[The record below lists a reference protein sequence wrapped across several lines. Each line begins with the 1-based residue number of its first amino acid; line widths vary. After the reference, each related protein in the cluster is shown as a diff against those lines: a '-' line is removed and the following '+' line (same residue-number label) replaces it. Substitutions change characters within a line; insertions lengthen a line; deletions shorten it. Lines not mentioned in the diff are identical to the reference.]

1 MEEVIARAELVAL
14 PDATAS
20 NAVTIAIPRRDIET
34 ALAAE
39 DGPMDLVLDVTR
51 AEDTAEQPAELRKIA
66 ISWEPEQLEQLLQ
79 RADGEIVTVVFDGE
93 GIVRL
98 VDPDFELHGM
108 REGLAVIAAAVA
120 VGAAAAA
127 ANAAPVDEGAAGGSS
142 GAAYTAVE
150 QARTGA
156 TVAPV
161 DIESARSAATAYVAP
176 ASGADIEAVRSA
188 EPLVAADASAA
199 SGAASI
205 EAVRSAEPLVAA
217 DSSPASAAGGI
228 EAVRSAEPMPGSAEG
243 ISAAGSIEAVRS
255 AEAAPAISAAEGIE
269 ATRSA
274 EAASAGAQ
282 SVADDGITISMPSP
296 QTIALF
302 GGLALLITGAAF
314 VSRGRRP
321 VLPA

>member
-1 MEEVIARAELVAL
+1 MEDVIARAELVAV
-14 PDATAS
+14 PDASAS

-39 DGPMDLVLDVTR
+39 DGPMDLVLDVST
-51 AEDTAEQPAELRKIA
+51 ADTDEQPGELRKIA
-66 ISWEPEQLEQLLQ
+66 ISWEPEQLEHLLQ
-79 RADGEIVTVVFDGE
+79 RADGDIVTVVFDGE
-93 GIVRL
+93 GLARL
-98 VDPDFELHGM
+98 VDPDFELHGL
-108 REGLAVIAAAVA
+108 REGLAVVAAAVI
-120 VGAAAAA
+120 VGTAAGVAT
-127 ANAAPVDEGAAGGSS
+127 AAPVDEGAAGGSTA
-142 GAAYTAVE
+142 AAYTAVE
-150 QARTGA
+150 QARAGTSAA
-156 TVAPV
+156 TDPAAS
-161 DIESARSAATAYVAP
+161 IEAARSAAANVAP
-176 ASGADIEAVRSA
+176 SAGAD
-188 EPLVAADASAA
+188 
-199 SGAASI
+199 I

-217 DSSPASAAGGI
+217 DSSPASAAAGI
-228 EAVRSAEPMPGSAEG
+228 EAVRSAEPMAASSEA

-274 EAASAGAQ
+274 EAASVRAP

-321 VLPA
+321 VRPA

>member
-79 RADGEIVTVVFDGE
+79 RADGEIVTVVFDGD
-93 GIVRL
+93 GIARL
-98 VDPDFELHGM
+98 VDPDFELHGL

-120 VGAAAAA
+120 VGAAAGA
-127 ANAAPVDEGAAGGSS
+127 ANAAPVDEGATGGSS

-176 ASGADIEAVRSA
+176 AAGADIEAVRSA
-188 EPLVAADASAA
+188 DPLVSADAGAG

-228 EAVRSAEPMPGSAEG
+228 EAIRSAEPMPGSVEG
-243 ISAAGSIEAVRS
+243 IAAAGGIEAVRS

-274 EAASAGAQ
+274 EAASAGTQ
-282 SVADDGITISMPSP
+282 TFADDGITISMPSP
-296 QTIALF
+296 QTIAFF

-314 VSRGRRP
+314 VSRSRRP
-321 VLPA
+321 LGPA

>member
-93 GIVRL
+93 GIARL

-199 SGAASI
+199 S
-205 EAVRSAEPLVAA
+205 
-217 DSSPASAAGGI
+217 AAGGI